1 MPMNSFRIPTPYD
14 IKRTAKLH
22 KVVHGVSGMFGSL
35 DCTHTYWKNCAK
47 GWAGSYSGK
56 EHKPSIVLEAI
67 VDHHTFFWHASYGYA
82 GRMNDIN
89 IFNVSPFKDN
99 LMNGVF
105 DYREDLSGVV
115 PYKICDEEF
124 SKMFILVDGIY
135 PSYSRFVKAIKQPIT
150 RQEVRFAAWQESA
163 RKDVERAFG
172 ILKSQWKFVEHRI
185 YLLDLS
191 KISLRMN
198 RCLILH
204 NVLDTNRVMGSCELL
219 YDPAYSIE
227 VEEEIAVEDQ
237 NIDEGM
243 DESVNYNEFWLSN
256 ERIMK
261 VLTRDERWSM
271 FNDKEE
277 YKRLIQALMNRFE

>member
-1 MPMNSFRIPTPYD
+1 
-14 IKRTAKLH
+14 
-22 KVVHGVSGMFGSL
+22 
-35 DCTHTYWKNCAK
+35 
-47 GWAGSYSGK
+47 
-56 EHKPSIVLEAI
+56 
-67 VDHHTFFWHASYGYA
+67 
-82 GRMNDIN
+82 MNDIN

-115 PYKICDEEF
+115 PYKIGSEEF

-150 RQEVRFAAWQESA
+150 WQEVWFAAWQESA

-172 ILKSQWKFVEHRI
+172 ILKSQWKFAEHKI

-191 KISLRMN
+191 KISLRMKS
-198 RCLILH
+198 CLILH
-204 NVLDTNRVMGSCELL
+204 NVLVTNRVMGSCELL
-219 YDPAYSIE
+219 YDPTYSIE
-227 VEEEIAVEDQ
+227 VEEEIAVKDQ

-256 ERIMK
+256 ERIMN
-261 VLTRDERWSM
+261 VLTRE
-271 FNDKEE
+271 
-277 YKRLIQALMNRFE
+277 